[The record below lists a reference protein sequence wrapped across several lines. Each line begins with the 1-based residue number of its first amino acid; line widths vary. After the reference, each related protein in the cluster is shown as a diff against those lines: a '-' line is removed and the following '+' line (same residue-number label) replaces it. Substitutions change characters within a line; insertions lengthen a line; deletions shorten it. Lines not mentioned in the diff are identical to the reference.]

1 MRKTM
6 AQGHIKKEL
15 LDPRLVQLQQGEGLE
30 SLSKQGH
37 FKSSD

>member
-15 LDPRLVQLQQGEGLE
+15 LDPRFVQLQQGEGLDL
-30 SLSKQGH
+30 LSR
-37 FKSSD
+37 